1 MEVSNRVKEVRL
13 ERGMP
18 VAELA
23 RRVGVT
29 RQTIYTIEA
38 GKDSS
43 TVGVMRRVAAALGV
57 SLSEI
62 FDDAPAEAVA

>member
-1 MEVSNRVKEVRL
+1 MEVANRVKEVRL

-38 GKDSS
+38 GKDCS
-43 TVGVMRRVAAALGV
+43 TVGVMRRVAEVLGV
-57 SLSEI
+57 SLAEI
-62 FDDAPAEAVA
+62 FNDAEAVA